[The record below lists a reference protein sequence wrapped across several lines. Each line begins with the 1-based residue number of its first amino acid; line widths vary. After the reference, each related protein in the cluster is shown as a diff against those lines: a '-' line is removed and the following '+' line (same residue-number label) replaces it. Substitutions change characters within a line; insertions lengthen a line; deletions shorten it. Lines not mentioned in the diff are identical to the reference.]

1 MAEAMPTLP
10 RPPSRKEQMTKD
22 EQLQEQWLE
31 QAKAEAHKN
40 LQGEELA
47 KCIQAL
53 DNWNKNYKWSGGL
66 HMTTIRSNK
75 QQ

>member
-1 MAEAMPTLP
+1 
-10 RPPSRKEQMTKD
+10 MTKD

-53 DNWNKNYKWSGGL
+53 DNWNRNYKWSSEL
-66 HMTTIRSNK
+66 HMTTIRRK
-75 QQ
+75 E

>member
-1 MAEAMPTLP
+1 
-10 RPPSRKEQMTKD
+10 MTKD

-31 QAKAEAHKN
+31 QAKAEARKN

-53 DNWNKNYKWSGGL
+53 DNWNRNYKWSSEL
-66 HMTTIRSNK
+66 RMTTIRRTND
-75 QQ
+75 

>member
-1 MAEAMPTLP
+1 
-10 RPPSRKEQMTKD
+10 MTKD

-40 LQGEELA
+40 LQGEELV

-53 DNWNKNYKWSGGL
+53 DNWNRNYKWSSEL
-66 HMTTIRSNK
+66 RMTTIRRK
-75 QQ
+75 DE

>member
-1 MAEAMPTLP
+1 
-10 RPPSRKEQMTKD
+10 MTKD
-22 EQLQEQWLE
+22 EQLKQQWLE

-66 HMTTIRSNK
+66 YIGDD
-75 QQ
+75 

>member
-1 MAEAMPTLP
+1 
-10 RPPSRKEQMTKD
+10 MTKD
-22 EQLQEQWLE
+22 EQLQGKWLE
-31 QAKAEAHKN
+31 KAKAEARKN

-66 HMTTIRSNK
+66 YIGDDQEK
-75 QQ
+75 EA